1 MGRVDSVTL
10 LSFLLFHFSPLKKVV
25 LFLYCVYGFLL
36 LFPHLQMNF
45 IYFIKNMNENIQNLN
60 GTYRNLNE
68 KQPKFE
74 NWAQDEI

>member
-1 MGRVDSVTL
+1 
-10 LSFLLFHFSPLKKVV
+10 
-25 LFLYCVYGFLL
+25 
-36 LFPHLQMNF
+36 MNF